1 MHHHETSLRTGFL
14 LPHAKRLKFILLI
27 LCEKLPDNFI
37 VKTAHFVI
45 LQTYFSRE
53 HLMMNSLL
61 TMHSIL
67 LGVFSFLLG
76 AGFGYFLRRP
86 PKHYKTPVFEQKIQ
100 DWMLP
105 PEKDDLSQKF
115 DVNVS
120 SRTEKI
126 LQENTQLFAMFE
138 RQYHDFCQ
146 QLQNNTAQL
155 FQTDNAAAKP
165 ENPANAVA
173 VTTNSLPDP
182 TIDRT
187 VEPKA
192 EIPAVN
198 PVIEPA
204 DSPVDPTIDRT
215 VEPKAEIPA
224 VNPVIESADSPVDP
238 TIDRTAEPKAEIP
251 AVNPV
256 IEPTDS
262 PIDPAIDRTA
272 APKAEIPAI
281 NPIITDSKTAES
293 AIEEKVPNKNLLT
306 ARNHKERP
314 LAAIERVNI
323 RSGFDEAPAENNEK
337 EI

>member
-1 MHHHETSLRTGFL
+1 
-14 LPHAKRLKFILLI
+14 
-27 LCEKLPDNFI
+27 
-37 VKTAHFVI
+37 
-45 LQTYFSRE
+45 
-53 HLMMNSLL
+53 MMNSLL

-76 AGFGYFLRRP
+76 AGFGYFLRRT

-120 SRTEKI
+120 RTEKI
-126 LQENTQLFAMFE
+126 LQENAQLFAMFE

-198 PVIEPA
+198 PVL
-204 DSPVDPTIDRT
+204 
-215 VEPKAEIPA
+215 
-224 VNPVIESADSPVDP
+224 ESADSPVDP
-238 TIDRTAEPKAEIP
+238 TIDRTVEPKAEIP

>member
-1 MHHHETSLRTGFL
+1 
-14 LPHAKRLKFILLI
+14 
-27 LCEKLPDNFI
+27 
-37 VKTAHFVI
+37 
-45 LQTYFSRE
+45 
-53 HLMMNSLL
+53 MMNSLL

-198 PVIEPA
+198 PVIEP
-204 DSPVDPTIDRT
+204 
-215 VEPKAEIPA
+215 
-224 VNPVIESADSPVDP
+224 
-238 TIDRTAEPKAEIP
+238 
-251 AVNPV
+251 
-256 IEPTDS
+256 TDS